1 MSEADL
7 SLIITQKKGG
17 WLHKSVHEVTGITES
32 LCFGLK
38 EAFRGGIVDIL
49 ERSKRRHVLCFCFI
63 QVDGCVRGRGL
74 TSEILINSCQ
84 GTDTSIKHTQMIVH
98 RQQSP
103 AGTEKAPKVFSKC
116 SHYTSRNYCLSDV
129 SIDLEAGVR
138 SVTADG

>member
-7 SLIITQKKGG
+7 SLIITEKKGG
-17 WLHKSVHEVTGITES
+17 RLHKSVHEVTGITES
-32 LCFGLK
+32 LCF
-38 EAFRGGIVDIL
+38 RV
-49 ERSKRRHVLCFCFI
+49 ERSF
-63 QVDGCVRGRGL
+63 QGRNCRYFRAIKEETRVVFLLYSGGRM
-74 TSEILINSCQ
+74 SEILINSCQ